1 MDADG
6 MVRVPTEAGIG
17 ITVDTGRVEDLT
29 VKREALES
37 RSMAAR

>member
-1 MDADG
+1 
-6 MVRVPTEAGIG
+6 VPTAPGIG
-17 ITVDTGRVEDLT
+17 VSVDTGRIEDLT

>member
-6 MVRVPTEAGIG
+6 LVRVPSDAGIG

-37 RSMAAR
+37 RLMAAR